1 MCHTVK
7 TKHFQRESAIFRT
20 ETDKFVNEKFDKKSD
35 IVLINRLLN
44 HFSNNNSIN
53 EPTNKM
59 NIMIDEKI
67 LMKKNVD
74 DDIINNIS
82 DNILVYDNHS
92 IPYVID
98 HDNTKWFAAK
108 EIVIAIGYANTKAA
122 RQNAIRYNVPEVS
135 RSRLK
140 DININNKNGHP
151 NTIYINDTGLFHLLE
166 KSRFKTAEL
175 FKKWLYEEIKPSL
188 KQNTIV
194 KSP

>member
-7 TKHFQRESAIFRT
+7 TKDFNRDSTIFRT
-20 ETDKFVNEKFDKKSD
+20 ETTKFINEYFDKKSD
-35 IVLINRLLN
+35 MVLISRLLN

-53 EPTNKM
+53 ESANKM
-59 NIMIDEKI
+59 NITTDEK
-67 LMKKNVD
+67 LPTEKNMD
-74 DDIINNIS
+74 DEIINNIS
-82 DNILVYDNHS
+82 DNILIYGDHS
-92 IPYVID
+92 IPYIID
-98 HDNTKWFAAK
+98 HDNIVWFAAK
-108 EIVIAIGYANTKAA
+108 EIVVAIGYTNTKAA